1 MPSGYLVLLFYL
13 LIYFSQVKP
22 WHYGDM
28 LLQNEKQQLSQSQ
41 LIPEFAQRLC
51 EQRLLSFLTL

>member
-41 LIPEFAQRLC
+41 LIPEFA
-51 EQRLLSFLTL
+51 